1 MSKFTVLNV
10 IKVQVFL
17 PEIIGS
23 LKIVGEIQQLVQ
35 KNSEKI
41 N

>member
-10 IKVQVFL
+10 IKVRVFL
-17 PEIIGS
+17 RE
-23 LKIVGEIQQLVQ
+23 IVGEIQQLVQ
-35 KNSEKI
+35 KNSQKI

>member
-10 IKVQVFL
+10 IKVRVFL
-17 PEIIGS
+17 REIVGF

-35 KNSEKI
+35 KNSQKI

>member
-10 IKVQVFL
+10 IKVRVFL
-17 PEIIGS
+17 PEIVGF

-35 KNSEKI
+35 KNSQKI

>member
-10 IKVQVFL
+10 IKVRVFL